1 MIWVIK
7 GLSTRFSIWI
17 CFKRGET
24 LINLIRLLVLSIRFL
39 NIVVEN
45 GRRFQCSQTQMQ
57 FAGPYRNKKAIS
69 FVLYCTMSQHWKL
82 LQLLLDVFTHIPNK
96 TEQFFVVF
104 F

>member
-1 MIWVIK
+1 
-7 GLSTRFSIWI
+7 
-17 CFKRGET
+17 
-24 LINLIRLLVLSIRFL
+24 
-39 NIVVEN
+39 
-45 GRRFQCSQTQMQ
+45 MQ

-104 F
+104 YSFESYDIHSSGARPHDICVALETRKHSEKKTVG